1 VPPSRRNDR
10 AVCHNHVIE
19 PLGRFD
25 ICRALPDAKSAASV
39 RQLEACKLRVSL
51 QGGFEQVRAHAVMPL
66 SHHLSRRLD
75 HIEDSQRSRLIISSF
90 RPAFVQHRNSPH
102 HAEKC
107 VPARAACLCSRA
119 PTGAG
124 SSRILRPGFPFPVR
138 PRLGQQL
145 LPAATAALELDVKRG
160 PEVGASSF
168 SPGTAV
174 MRHDD
179 VLKGHDS
186 SGTRRR
192 NAGGALTVIIF
203 SQWGDG
209 CSVLHR
215 PTAAAPHHVSRDL
228 PREDLE
234 RQYDV
239 IGAIAITK
247 PQRGLHDLSV

>member
-1 VPPSRRNDR
+1 
-10 AVCHNHVIE
+10 
-19 PLGRFD
+19 
-25 ICRALPDAKSAASV
+25 
-39 RQLEACKLRVSL
+39 
-51 QGGFEQVRAHAVMPL
+51 MPL
-66 SHHLSRRLD
+66 SNHLSRRLD
-75 HIEDSQRSRLIISSF
+75 DIEDSQRSRLIISSF
-90 RPAFVQHRNSPH
+90 RPEFVRHRNSPH

-215 PTAAAPHHVSRDL
+215 PRAAAPHHVSRTCLASQRLEAGTETKKVRNFGPPELSRL
-228 PREDLE
+228 PPALTD
-234 RQYDV
+234 
-239 IGAIAITK
+239 
-247 PQRGLHDLSV
+247 RGSVVARGP